1 MNDNLGRIDA
11 NCDNLLAT
19 CGFCLKLITD
29 HSTCPEDKMATIQM
43 KVRPEDLSQVQQ
55 GGERIPDPGILVI
68 FGASGDL
75 TKRKLLPAL
84 YHLRQNKLLP
94 ANFAIVG
101 VARRPLGDEFAAD
114 MKEGIVEFG
123 GGDASDP
130 VLEDFV
136 KHISYFALNFDD
148 PKDYA
153 GLKAELDRIDK
164 EKNIGGNRLFY
175 LATAPEFFAGIID
188 NLGAQGMAQPEK
200 GLTDI
205 VIEKPFGH
213 DLDSARELN
222 HKVNAVFHESQV
234 FRIDH
239 YLGKE
244 TVQNLLVFRFANG
257 IFEPVWN
264 RNYID
269 HVQITVAETLGVEG
283 RGPFYEK
290 AGALRDVVQNHMMEL
305 LSLVALE
312 PPSSFEAESVR
323 REKLKVWQAIPS
335 IPILNAVRGQYG
347 PGIVQGEHVIGYR
360 DEERVNPESG
370 TETYA
375 ALKLQIENWR
385 WAGVPF
391 YMRAG
396 KRMRKRA
403 TEITIQFKQPPL
415 LIFNRMQASG
425 PCQEIQPNLL
435 SIRIQPDE
443 GIALRMGAK
452 VPTSSQMSV
461 CPVYMDFDYETAFGK
476 SSANGYERLLLDAM
490 LGDQTLFSH
499 RDGVETN
506 WALYN
511 PILQAWASKK
521 PEVFPNYFAGT
532 WGPECSDRL
541 LEKEN
546 HVWRNE
552 LGRKA

>member
-1 MNDNLGRIDA
+1 
-11 NCDNLLAT
+11 
-19 CGFCLKLITD
+19 
-29 HSTCPEDKMATIQM
+29 MATIQM
-43 KVRPEDLSQVQQ
+43 KVRPEDLSQVPR
-55 GGERIPDPGILVI
+55 GAERIPEPGVLTI

-84 YHLRQNKLLP
+84 FHLFQSNLLP
-94 ANFAIVG
+94 EKFAIVG
-101 VARRPLGDEFAAD
+101 VARRPLGDEFAKD
-114 MKEGIVEFG
+114 MREGIIEFG
-123 GGDASDP
+123 GADASDP
-130 VLEDFV
+130 KVDAFV
-136 KHISYFALNFDD
+136 GSISYFALNFDD
-148 PKDYA
+148 PNHYA
-153 GLKAELDRIDK
+153 ALKAELDRIAE
-164 EKNIGGNRLFY
+164 EKSIGPDRLFY
-175 LATAPEFFAGIID
+175 LATAPEFFAGIVE
-188 NLGAQGMAQPEK
+188 NLGAQGLAKPEK
-200 GLTDI
+200 GRTAI

-222 HKVNAVFHESQV
+222 HQVNAVFSESQV

-257 IFEPVWN
+257 IFEPVWK

-305 LSLVALE
+305 LALVALE

-323 REKLKVWQAIPS
+323 REKLKVWQAIPP
-335 IPILNAVRGQYG
+335 IPILHAVRGQYG
-347 PGIVQGEHVIGYR
+347 PGIVAGEHVVGYR

-375 ALKLQIENWR
+375 ALRLEIESWR

-391 YMRAG
+391 YLRAG
-396 KRMRKRA
+396 KRMKKRA
-403 TEITIQFKQPPL
+403 TEISIQFKQPPL
-415 LIFNRMQASG
+415 LIFNRMQSTG
-425 PCQEIQPNLL
+425 PCAEIQPNLL
-435 SIRIQPDE
+435 TIRIQPDE
-443 GIALRMGAK
+443 GIALRFGAK

-461 CPVYMDFDYETAFGK
+461 CPVTMDFDYEAAFGK
-476 SSANGYERLLLDAM
+476 SNANGYERLLLDAM

-506 WALYN
+506 WALYT
-511 PILQAWASKK
+511 PIIEAWAAKK
-521 PEVFPNYFAGT
+521 PQVFPNYFAGS
-532 WGPECSDRL
+532 WGPECADHL
-541 LEKEN
+541 LEKDG
-546 HVWRNE
+546 HAWRND
-552 LGRKA
+552 LGRHA